1 MRGFAAKDSAVSVHS
16 SPSDKNPGGAPQKAL
31 NTFDII
37 GAKGK
42 RRLSMITSYDFSIAS
57 LAEQAGIDMIL
68 VGDSLGMVMLGRKDT
83 VSVTLDEMI
92 IHAASVVLA
101 AKRSMVIVDMPFMS
115 YETGVRDALVNA
127 ARICRESGARA
138 VKLEGG
144 REVAPQVQALV
155 RAGIPVCGHIG
166 LTPQRA
172 AVLGGF
178 KVQAKS
184 AESAYNLVQ
193 DALALEEA
201 GCFSIVLEAV
211 PAPVAERISA
221 RLSIPTIGIGA
232 GPHCDGQVLV
242 YHDML
247 GLYGAFVPKF
257 AKQYAQAGGLIRTA
271 FEQYAS
277 EVASGVFPG
286 PEHSFTIKED
296 ALAELDKLLQQDS
309 DHIL

>member
-1 MRGFAAKDSAVSVHS
+1 MSVHS
-16 SPSDKNPGGAPQKAL
+16 TPKKDGEEQKPL

-42 RRLSMITSYDFSIAS
+42 RRLSMLTSYDFSIAS

-92 IHAASVVLA
+92 IHASSVALA
-101 AKRSMVIVDMPFMS
+101 VRRSMVVVDMPFMT
-115 YETGVRDALVNA
+115 YETGVEDALKNA
-127 ARICRESGARA
+127 ARLCRESGARA
-138 VKLEGG
+138 VKIEGG
-144 REVAPQVQALV
+144 REILPQVKALV
-155 RAGIPVCGHIG
+155 RSGIPVCGHIG

-184 AESAYNLVQ
+184 AQSAYNLIQ

-211 PAPVAERISA
+211 PAPIALRVTE

-247 GLYGAFVPKF
+247 GLYGTFVPKF
-257 AKQYAQAGGLIRTA
+257 AKQYAQVGETIRNV
-271 FEQYAS
+271 FRQYAE
-277 EVASGVFPG
+277 EVVDGSFPG
-286 PEHSFTIKED
+286 PEHCFSIKDEE
-296 ALAELDKLLQQDS
+296 LTELDK
-309 DHIL
+309 ILKT

>member
-1 MRGFAAKDSAVSVHS
+1 MSVHS
-16 SPSDKNPGGAPQKAL
+16 APSEKASGSAPQKPL
-31 NTFDII
+31 STFDII
-37 GAKGK
+37 AAKGK

-83 VSVTLDEMI
+83 VSVTVDEMI
-92 IHAASVVLA
+92 VHARSVALA
-101 AKRSMVIVDMPFMS
+101 ARRSMVVVDMPFMS
-115 YETGVRDALVNA
+115 YETGVRDALLNA
-127 ARICRESGARA
+127 ARICRESDARA

-144 REVAPQVQALV
+144 REVVPQVKALV
-155 RAGIPVCGHIG
+155 QSGIPVCGHIG

-184 AESAYNLVQ
+184 AMSAYNLVQ

-201 GCFSIVLEAV
+201 GCFSVVLEAV
-211 PAPVAERISA
+211 PAPIAQRISA

-257 AKQYAQAGGLIRTA
+257 AKQYAQAGELIRAA
-271 FEQYAS
+271 FKQYAD
-277 EVASGVFPG
+277 EVAEGTFPG
-286 PEHSFTIKED
+286 PEHSFSIKDEE
-296 ALAELDKLLQQDS
+296 LEELDRLLGGS
-309 DHIL
+309 

>member
-1 MRGFAAKDSAVSVHS
+1 MSVHS
-16 SPSDKNPGGAPQKAL
+16 APSDGAPQKPL
-31 NTFDII
+31 TTFDIT

-42 RRLSMITSYDFSIAS
+42 RRLAMITSYDFSMAS
-57 LAEQAGIDMIL
+57 LAEQAGIDIIL

-92 IHAASVVLA
+92 IHARSVALA
-101 AKRSMVIVDMPFMS
+101 AKRSMVVVDMPFMS
-115 YETGVRDALVNA
+115 YETGARDALMNA
-127 ARICRESGARA
+127 ARICRESDARA

-144 REVAPQVQALV
+144 REAAPQVKALV

-178 KVQAKS
+178 KVQARS
-184 AESAYNLVQ
+184 AQSAHDLVL

-211 PAPVAERISA
+211 PAPVAQRITA
-221 RLSIPTIGIGA
+221 RLSVPTIGIGA

-242 YHDML
+242 CHDML

-257 AKQYAQAGGLIRTA
+257 AKQYAPAGDLIRSA
-271 FEQYAS
+271 FRQYAD

-286 PEHSFTIKED
+286 FEHSFSIKDGE
-296 ALAELDKLLQQDS
+296 LEELDRLLGE
-309 DHIL
+309 